1 MKVYH
6 KLLLYQNKLLQPYI
20 RVVLWFMA
28 AITYL
33 ASMALIVGVIYE
45 HGFSLSME
53 EVFQLHTLYKAVWV
67 IFLLDVALHVLLE
80 YRGKKKQYR
89 KLAWILSWLLYLT
102 LIPVIFHRPEEP
114 GAILHIWEFLHG
126 KFYHVA
132 LLLVFSFL
140 NISNGLVRLL
150 GRRTNPSLIL
160 AASFLV
166 IILIGTGLLM
176 LPRCTVEGISW
187 VDSLFV
193 STSAVCVTG
202 LTPVDVSTTFT
213 LGGQIVIILLIQI
226 GGLGVMTL
234 TSFFAMF
241 FMGNT
246 SLYNQVVV
254 RDMVSSNSL
263 GSLFSTLLYILGFT
277 LVIEGVGM
285 LSIWFSIRNTL
296 GMNVEEEL
304 WFSAFHSISAFCNA
318 GFSTLSGNLGNPLVM
333 TNHNW
338 LYISVSFL
346 IILGGIGFPILVNFK
361 DIVLYHLRH
370 FWRFIHTF
378 RFDKHRMPHL
388 YNLNTKIVM
397 TVTFL
402 LLLFGTLAIA
412 AFEWN
417 ASFAG
422 MSVADKW
429 TQAFFNATCPRTAGF
444 SSVDL
449 ASLSVQTILIYLLL
463 MWIGGAAQSTAGG
476 IKVNAFAVV
485 VLNLIAVVKGSERV
499 EVYGRELSVD
509 SIRRSNATVVLSLS
523 VLFVFVF
530 ILSIWEPE
538 MSILTLTFECV
549 SALSTVGSSLNA
561 TPLLCDNSKLLL
573 SLLMFIGRVGL
584 ITLMLGIVKQQ
595 KNKKYRY
602 PSDNII
608 IN

>member
-20 RVVLWFMA
+20 RVVLWLMA

-45 HGFSLSME
+45 HGFPLTIE
-53 EVFQLHTLYKAVWV
+53 EVIRLNTLYKAVLV
-67 IFLLDVALHVLLE
+67 VFLVDITLHILLE
-80 YRGKKKQYR
+80 YQGRKKSFR
-89 KLAWILSWLLYLT
+89 KLAWVLSWLLYLT
-102 LIPVIFHRPEEP
+102 LIPVLFHRPEEP

-126 KFYHVA
+126 KFYQVA

-140 NISNGLVRLL
+140 NLSNGFVRLL

-160 AASFLV
+160 AASFLI
-166 IILIGTGLLM
+166 IILIGMGLLM
-176 LPRCTVEGISW
+176 LPRCTVAGISW

-202 LTPVDVSTTFT
+202 LTPVDVATTFT

-246 SLYNQVVV
+246 SLYNQLVV

-263 GSLFSTLLYILGFT
+263 GSLLSTLFYILGFT

-285 LSIWFSIRNTL
+285 LSIWFSIHGTM
-296 GMNVEEEL
+296 GMSLEEEV
-304 WFSAFHSISAFCNA
+304 WFSAFHAVSAFCNA

-333 TNHNW
+333 TNHNF
-338 LYISVSFL
+338 LYVSVSLL

-361 DIVLYHLRH
+361 DIVLYHLRR
-370 FWRFIHTF
+370 FWRFMHTF
-378 RFDKHRMPHL
+378 RLDRHRMQHL
-388 YNLNTKIVM
+388 YNLNTKIVLI
-397 TVTFL
+397 VTFL
-402 LLLFGTLAIA
+402 LLLLGTLSIA
-412 AFEWN
+412 YFEWN

-449 ASLSVQTILIYLLL
+449 TSLTVQTLLIYLLL

-476 IKVNAFAVV
+476 IKVNTFAVV
-485 VLNLIAVVKGSERV
+485 VLNLVAVVRGSGRV
-499 EVYGRELSVD
+499 SVFGRELSYD
-509 SIRRSNATVVLSLS
+509 SIRRSNATVVLSLL

-561 TPLLCDNSKLLL
+561 TPLLCDNSKLLV